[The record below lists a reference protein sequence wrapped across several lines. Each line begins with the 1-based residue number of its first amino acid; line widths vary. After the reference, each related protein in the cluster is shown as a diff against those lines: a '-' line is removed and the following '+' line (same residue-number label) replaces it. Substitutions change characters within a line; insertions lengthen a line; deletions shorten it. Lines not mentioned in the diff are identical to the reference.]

1 MKQETSAGVGEDKDL
16 LIKRLVEFDDVTRH
30 YLYVLDQMNEALTRG
45 AGTEEIKKIAEE
57 MNTQSSKFES
67 FSDLTEVFSS
77 AKETVDNKISVL
89 KDRIREKKEENNTK
103 SPTGTETPEDLFIVN
118 AQISYQGEDYKISE
132 TPNEKNKNKYILV
145 HPTGKPIYK
154 LTREQLFK
162 QIENGS
168 AVLVPPT
175 PEQTTEA
182 NTDKTPEQILDIEKR
197 LDDTRAKYAEEY
209 KKFLAGAGKITRAK
223 RFIFGEKIEDS
234 KIPPELKELE
244 KEYEK
249 ATVEYGNAMFSVKK
263 TELEKSTL
271 SLTDKDNELKRY
283 KQNEI
288 FNRVIVE
295 EQSRLN
301 ALKAE
306 NLPPKEKNILK
317 KGLDWYIKQER
328 PTRIAISFALSA
340 GFAFTVLPSSV
351 AAAGGSLAY
360 LGVKTARTFVGLGA
374 GQGTAKLYDLIF
386 KDKSAEK
393 KQEAQEKL
401 AVFFGKDEV
410 DELGLGHAKTA
421 YEEILEKEQKSKRN
435 RLIGKAMASMVVG
448 GAASLGTGYGM
459 GQILHPSTGNLDAS
473 GTKSEH
479 LKAKIGAETPESIKT
494 DSTTIGATET
504 IKPDETAI
512 IQKGEGIEHAFRRQI
527 DNNPELAKSLGFRGD
542 ASDTKALHE
551 FSGGAAHKI
560 AMEHGYVDKVTGEEI
575 WVRPANEVAYQ
586 LKLENGELKVDELKL
601 GSGLIEEH
609 GPGSQFEKDIEKY
622 EYKHPRPPHEVAA
635 PTPEPPVSKSDF
647 HIKGNPYS
655 ETPES
660 FHLGDKAY
668 PPVHKFETENF
679 PEKVEVSRV
688 DTHTDVE
695 AARARVIE
703 KMSTPNNTIRTGTRI
718 GVGWAVEP
726 GRGPGG
732 TNYFWDS
739 RFQNMNMGGPQY
751 YFPGLSPDEN
761 DFLNNH
767 PEFANNPFH
776 LDDETLVR
784 ALKVHGH
791 NVEHIF
797 KDRDEWENFS
807 NLKAKNW
814 VHFGKIDEDSDPKL
828 IYLNKLAT
836 ITGIKPRGLASL
848 HLRAETNGEYI
859 ARALQKA
866 AEIGKLDQL
875 KIKG

>member
-1 MKQETSAGVGEDKDL
+1 MEQETSAGVGEDKDL

-89 KDRIREKKEENNTK
+89 KDKIREKKEENNTK

-234 KIPPELKELE
+234 EIPPELKELE

-504 IKPDETAI
+504 IKPEEVPLPAFQNECVTFEKGKGAI
-512 IQKGEGIEHAFRRQI
+512 QGILDLKNQI
-527 DNNPELAKSLGFRGD
+527 REQYHGDYTNMPKSVQNFMNTDATREAMRLGLFDPEDPS
-542 ASDTKALHE
+542 
-551 FSGGAAHKI
+551 
-560 AMEHGYVDKVTGEEI
+560 GEESALI
-575 WVRPANEVAYQ
+575 QEGSM
-586 LKLENGELKVDELKL
+586 LKFD
-601 GSGLIEEH
+601 
-609 GPGSQFEKDIEKY
+609 KDGNLLFGKPDTDGNIPILEKY
-622 EYKHPRPPHEVAA
+622 EGKMFDSDGSRKVLPVENTTEAEGMVKI
-635 PTPEPPVSKSDF
+635 PEE
-647 HIKGNPYS
+647 GNMRNYQKIVGVES
-655 ETPES
+655 VEKETPENTS
-660 FHLGDKAY
+660 LEDISAKEDK
-668 PPVHKFETENF
+668 TESIRKEIF
-679 PEKVEVSRV
+679 
-688 DTHTDVE
+688 D
-695 AARARVIE
+695 
-703 KMSTPNNTIRTGTRI
+703 KMEQGRPNTIRTGTRI

-739 RFQNMNMGGPQY
+739 RFQNMNMSGYNGPQY
-751 YFPGLSPDEN
+751 YFPGLSPGEN
-761 DFLNNH
+761 DFLNHH

-776 LDDETLVR
+776 LDAETLVR

-797 KDRDEWENFS
+797 KDRDEWESFS

-814 VHFGKIDEDSDPKL
+814 VHFGKISEDSDPKL

>member
-16 LIKRLVEFDDVTRH
+16 LIKRLIEFDDVTRH

-45 AGTEEIKKIAEE
+45 AGTEEVKKIVEE
-57 MNTQSSKFES
+57 MNVQSSKFES

-89 KDRIREKKEENNTK
+89 KDTIREKKEGLKIT
-103 SPTGTETPEDLFIVN
+103 PTEV
-118 AQISYQGEDYKISE
+118 A
-132 TPNEKNKNKYILV
+132 
-145 HPTGKPIYK
+145 
-154 LTREQLFK
+154 
-162 QIENGS
+162 
-168 AVLVPPT
+168 PT
-175 PEQTTEA
+175 P
-182 NTDKTPEQILDIEKR
+182 ILDVEKR
-197 LDDTRAKYAEEY
+197 LDDARAKYAEEY
-209 KKFLAGAGKITRAK
+209 KKFLAGAEKFTRAK
-223 RFIFGEKIEDS
+223 RFIFGAKIEDS
-234 KIPPELKELE
+234 EIPPELKELE

-249 ATVEYGNAMFSVKK
+249 ATVEYGNAMFSAKK
-263 TELEKSTL
+263 TK
-271 SLTDKDNELKRY
+271 
-283 KQNEI
+283 NEI
-288 FNRVIVE
+288 FTKVIID
-295 EQSRLN
+295 EQTKLN

-306 NLPPKEKNILK
+306 NLPPKEKNLAK
-317 KGLDWYIKQER
+317 KLLDWYMVQKR
-328 PTRIAISFALSA
+328 PTKIAMSFALSA

-360 LGVKTARTFVGLGA
+360 LGIKTTRTFVGLGA

-386 KDKSAEK
+386 KDKSEEERELA
-393 KQEAQEKL
+393 KQKL
-401 AVFFGKDEV
+401 AEFFGEGNLSEV
-410 DELGLGHAKTA
+410 KKTYA
-421 YEEILEKEQKSKRN
+421 DILEKEQKSKRN

-448 GAASLGTGYGM
+448 GAASIGTGYGM
-459 GQILHPSTGNLDAS
+459 GQILHPSAGHLDTPE
-473 GTKSEH
+473 TKPGH
-479 LKAKIGAETPESIKT
+479 LKTEIDTETPESIKT
-494 DSTTIGATET
+494 ESATTGATET

-527 DNNPELAKSLGFRGD
+527 VENTELAKSLGFKGD
-542 ASDTKALHE
+542 VNDTKALYE
-551 FSGGAAHKI
+551 FSGGAAHRV
-560 AMEHGYVDKVTGEEI
+560 ALEHGYVDKVTGEEI

-586 LKLENGELKVDELKL
+586 LKLENGELKVDELKV
-601 GSGLIEEH
+601 GSGLVEEH
-609 GPGSQFEKDIEKY
+609 GSGSQFEEDTEKY
-622 EYKHPRPPHEVAA
+622 EYKHPKSPTVETVASA
-635 PTPEPPVSKSDF
+635 SHPETTSSPF
-647 HIKGNPYS
+647 NIKGNPYS

-695 AARARVIE
+695 ATRAKVLE

-718 GVGWAVEP
+718 GVGGAVEP

-732 TNYFWDS
+732 TNYYYDS
-739 RFQNMNMGGPQY
+739 RFPGMNMGGPQY

-761 DFLNNH
+761 DFLNHH

-776 LDDETLVR
+776 LDGETLVR

-797 KDRDEWENFS
+797 KDRDEWESFS

-814 VHFGKIDEDSDPKL
+814 VHFGKIGEDSDPKL

-848 HLRAETNGEYI
+848 HLRAETNGEYM

-875 KIKG
+875 KIKE